1 MRMLPVALLAILAC
15 LQPAR
20 AEVTPSNGV
29 YDPRV
34 KTVVYNANDV
44 VSIIG
49 HYGFSTNVEF
59 AATETVQSIALGDSL
74 AWEVAPRGNQLF
86 VKPREDNAT
95 TNMTVITDQRSYH
108 FWLDATKAK
117 DKGRGEDMYFRVKFL
132 YPQEAVRA
140 VDAVAARRRVEAALE
155 KAAPAR
161 NWNYWACG
169 DKVLLP
175 SEAYDDGR
183 FTYLRYPGAQEIPA
197 AFVVNSDG
205 AETLASG
212 VMRGDQ
218 LVLQVVASKLI
229 LRRGRAVACL
239 ENRGFDPYGVDTPSG
254 TTSPLVERRI
264 RDEARPPPPDL
275 PEQPQVE
282 PQHDDAMRDPVLHPL
297 VPAGMPRIVLP
308 QGTPASPAPAAP
320 ASPLVLPQAVPA
332 ASERAS
338 APAPDEEPPGGT
350 P

>member
-1 MRMLPVALLAILAC
+1 MRMLSVALLAILAC

-59 AATETVQSIALGDSL
+59 APTETVQSIALGDSL

-132 YPQEAVRA
+132 YPQEAVKA
-140 VDAVAARRRVEAALE
+140 VDADAARRRVEAALE

-169 DKVLLP
+169 DKVLRP

-239 ENRGFDPYGVDTPSG
+239 ENRGFDPYGVGTPSG

-275 PEQPQVE
+275 PELPQVE
-282 PQHDDAMRDPVLHPL
+282 PQQDDATGHPL
-297 VPAGMPRIVLP
+297 LRSLFPAGMPRMVPP
-308 QGTPASPAPAAP
+308 QGIPPPPAPAAP
-320 ASPLVLPQAVPA
+320 SPLVLPPA
-332 ASERAS
+332 AAASDSAS
-338 APAPDEEPPGGT
+338 APAPDQDPPGGT
-350 P
+350 Q

>member
-1 MRMLPVALLAILAC
+1 MRVLPVVLLLALAC
-15 LQPAR
+15 LQVAQ
-20 AEVTPSNGV
+20 AAVKPSNGV

-59 AATETVQSIALGDSL
+59 AADETVQSIALGDSL

-108 FWLDATKAK
+108 FWLDAAKARN
-117 DKGRGEDMYFRVKFL
+117 KGRGEDMYFRVKFI
-132 YPQEAVRA
+132 YPKEATKA
-140 VDAVAARRRVEAALE
+140 GDKAATRRRVEAAL
-155 KAAPAR
+155 KTAAPAR

-169 DKVLLP
+169 DATLRP

-197 AFVVNSDG
+197 AFVINSDG
-205 AETLASG
+205 TETLASG
-212 VMRGDQ
+212 TMRGDQ
-218 LVLQVVASKLI
+218 LVLQVVAPKI
-229 LRRGRAVACL
+229 VLRRGQAVACL
-239 ENRGFDPYGVDTPSG
+239 ENRSFNPYGIGTPSG

-264 RDEARPPPPDL
+264 RDDARPPPPDL
-275 PEQPQVE
+275 PNLPQVE
-282 PQHDDAMRDPVLHPL
+282 PQQGNDAPGILNPL
-297 VPAGMPRIVLP
+297 IPASRMPQIILP
-308 QGTPASPAPAAP
+308 QGIPRIT
-320 ASPLVLPQAVPA
+320 LPQNIPVPQA
-332 ASERAS
+332 TPTTPE
-338 APAPDEEPPGGT
+338 PAQVQRPAETPPGGT
-350 P
+350 PR